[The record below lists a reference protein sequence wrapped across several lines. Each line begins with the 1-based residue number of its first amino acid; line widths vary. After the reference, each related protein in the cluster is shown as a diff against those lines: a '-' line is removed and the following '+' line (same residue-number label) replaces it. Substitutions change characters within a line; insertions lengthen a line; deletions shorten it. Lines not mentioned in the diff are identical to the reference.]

1 MVCKQV
7 KLRVDVSSVSDL
19 LFPFFRLV
27 GCNFSDI
34 ECWIRF
40 CIPVLVMILKWGI
53 RNYFCVQFSTNKIVL
68 VFIIVIS
75 IIFYVLCFYDF
86 FFQID
91 IMCIQEHT
99 SVLNG
104 AFYPNIWK
112 VQGKLKFHTQ
122 KHGIHSSL
130 NHGKFHSNIGPGK
143 E

>member
-1 MVCKQV
+1 MLDQILHSCLGDDSEMRDQKLFLCSIFNKQ
-7 KLRVDVSSVSDL
+7 DSISIHH
-19 LFPFFRLV
+19 
-27 GCNFSDI
+27 CNFY
-34 ECWIRF
+34 
-40 CIPVLVMILKWGI
+40 
-53 RNYFCVQFSTNKIVL
+53 YF
-68 VFIIVIS
+68 
-75 IIFYVLCFYDF
+75 LCFYDF